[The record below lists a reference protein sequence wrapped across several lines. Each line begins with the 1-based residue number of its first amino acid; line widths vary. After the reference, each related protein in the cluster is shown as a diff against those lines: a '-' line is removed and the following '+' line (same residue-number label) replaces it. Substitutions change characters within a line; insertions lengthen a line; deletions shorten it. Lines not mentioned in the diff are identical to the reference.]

1 MTTIRRIYAY
11 LLAFAG
17 LAMVSLAA
25 ANLAQVLIDVVL
37 SASLA
42 GTSGYVRD
50 SVSLWGATALV
61 GLPVWLLHWLWIQR
75 TARVDPGERA
85 STLRRLYLYAVLGG
99 ALLVIAFSIREM
111 LLRLLNPS
119 VGLASPGQQVDLT
132 IRPLPFALVAA
143 LVWLAHWRVAAHDR
157 AEVGE
162 TGGSAT
168 LRRWYTYAAAFIGL
182 LLLLNGARALL
193 EALWLAAAGASAPT
207 GSAVATPAADTLVGL
222 AIWLVHWIVLPQRF
236 PEDAR
241 RDDGVSVLRSVY
253 LFFGLAVGVIGALLG
268 ASQLLYYAVGRLL
281 GVDRPGGVG
290 GDLLSAAA
298 GPGSAVIVYGV
309 AWAYQRQAVRRQ
321 AAVFV
326 EAPRQAG
333 IRRLYTYVIALVAL
347 AVLTSG
353 MAGLLWTL
361 CDVLF
366 APGAATGDF
375 WRERVALFATL
386 AIVGVPVWLL
396 HWHPSAG
403 SADEARS
410 LARRLYVYLSL
421 IAAMLTVVVA
431 AAGVVYRLLGL
442 VLGGGF
448 GQDVATDLSHAVA
461 LASVAA
467 LVAVYHWR
475 VLRADARVAEPL
487 ELEVPA
493 TVSPAPTPAPAL
505 ATALVEIH
513 ATDAESLGRALSALR
528 ASGVEIRLMRDPQL
542 PAEGDPVG
550 DAV

>member
-25 ANLAQVLIDVVL
+25 ANLAQVLIDVALNAALV
-37 SASLA
+37 SS
-42 GTSGYVRD
+42 TDRYVRD

-75 TARVDPGERA
+75 TARADPDERA

-99 ALLVIAFSIREM
+99 ALLVMGVSTREV
-111 LLRLLNPS
+111 LLQLMNPS
-119 VGLASPGQQVDLT
+119 PGLASAGQQIDVI
-132 IRPLPFALVAA
+132 IRPLPFALVAVV
-143 LVWLAHWRVAAHDR
+143 VWFAHWRIAARDR

-162 TGGSAT
+162 IGGSAT
-168 LRRWYTYAAAFIGL
+168 LRRWYIYAAAFIGL
-182 LLLLNGARALL
+182 LLLLNGVRVLV
-193 EALWLAAAGASAPT
+193 EALWRAAAGASPPT
-207 GSAVATPAADTLVGL
+207 GSAIAIPAADTLVGL
-222 AIWLVHWIVLPQRF
+222 GIWLLHWVVLPQRL
-236 PEDAR
+236 PETAR

-253 LFFGLAVGVIGALLG
+253 LFFALAVGVIGTLLG
-268 ASQLLYYAVGRLL
+268 ASQLLYYAVGRVL
-281 GVDRPGGVG
+281 GVERPGGVG

-298 GPGSAVIVYGV
+298 GPGSAVIAYGV
-309 AWAYQRQAVRRQ
+309 AWAYQRQALRRQ
-321 AAVFV
+321 AAVFD

-353 MAGLLWTL
+353 VAGLLWTL

-366 APGAATGDF
+366 APGATTGDF

-386 AIVGVPVWLL
+386 VIVGLPVWLL
-396 HWHPSAG
+396 HWHPNAG

-421 IAAMLTVVVA
+421 IAAMLMVVVA
-431 AAGVVYRLLGL
+431 MAGVVYRLLGL
-442 VLGGGF
+442 ALGGSF
-448 GQDVATDLSHAVA
+448 GQDVATDLAHAIA

-475 VLRADARVAEPL
+475 VLRADARLAQPVAA
-487 ELEVPA
+487 VPVTA
-493 TVSPAPTPAPAL
+493 E
-505 ATALVEIH
+505 ATAVVEIH
-513 ATDAESLGRALSALR
+513 AADAESLGRALAALR
-528 ASGVEIRLMRDPQL
+528 GSGVDFRVVRGTPP
-542 PAEGDPVG
+542 PAEETPSDDTALAAEATP
-550 DAV
+550 